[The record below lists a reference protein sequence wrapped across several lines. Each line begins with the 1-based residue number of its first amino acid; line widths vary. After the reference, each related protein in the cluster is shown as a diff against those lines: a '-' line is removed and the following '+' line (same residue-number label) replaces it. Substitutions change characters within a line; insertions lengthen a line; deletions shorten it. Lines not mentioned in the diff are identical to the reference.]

1 MTSRPTGE
9 KFKQLTINITVG
21 LLAMMMISGV
31 DAVNS
36 IYGYT
41 RENQCENDRKQ
52 ILVVNIHGLIF
63 TGYYAQ
69 FCAHMSISQS

>member
-1 MTSRPTGE
+1 MGE

-36 IYGYT
+36 IYGSIP
-41 RENQCENDRKQ
+41 ENQCENDRKQ
-52 ILVVNIHGLIF
+52 ILVVNIHG
-63 TGYYAQ
+63 
-69 FCAHMSISQS
+69 